1 MSWFDV
7 ALFTEVFVTLFVI
20 MDPPGTVP
28 VFLALTSRMTAQDRR
43 RAARTAIFVAF
54 GVIVVFALFG
64 QLLLEHLGVSLA
76 ALQASGGLLLL
87 LVALELLMGKM
98 DAGETDSAGTKNVAL
113 VPLATPLLAGPG
125 TIVATMVFVQQGV
138 SAGES
143 AVGHYASIGIGIVAV
158 CVCTWAAMRF
168 AGVVHRVLKDSG
180 VTLVTRIAGVLLAAI
195 ATQMI
200 ANGVIEFVRTV

>member
-1 MSWFDV
+1 MSWFDI

-28 VFLALTSRMTAQDRR
+28 VFLALTSRMTAQDRK

-64 QLLLEHLGVSLA
+64 QLLLEHMGISLA

-98 DAGETDSAGTKNVAL
+98 DAGETESGGSTKNVAL

-125 TIVATMVFVQQGV
+125 TILPRASAPGCASTGTPPAARTARTAAT
-138 SAGES
+138 
-143 AVGHYASIGIGIVAV
+143 ASGA
-158 CVCTWAAMRF
+158 
-168 AGVVHRVLKDSG
+168 
-180 VTLVTRIAGVLLAAI
+180 
-195 ATQMI
+195 
-200 ANGVIEFVRTV
+200 